1 MTRAFVSGMWVHVV
15 QFSRNPFDL
24 TGVILWPILYAS
36 IAYYLLDSKDNPKL
50 LLAASLG
57 AAVMLMWSLVVIGS
71 SNALENQRWLGT
83 LELLVAA
90 PVPFAAVI
98 APITVS
104 SGVVGAYALVA
115 TLAWGTLLFD
125 VPLAIVHPVAFA
137 VAVPA
142 CVVAIGMLGLVMA
155 STFVLYRAAF
165 SLGISLQYPVWIATG
180 LLVPLSVLP
189 AFVGKIGWFLGAVLG
204 LPRDQRGG
212 ARRRTLAVDRHVLR
226 GQRRVPR
233 DRHASASTTSC
244 GSRAATGS
252 LKLT

>member
-1 MTRAFVSGMWVHVV
+1 MTRAFLSGMWVHVV

-24 TGVILWPILYAS
+24 SGVILWPILYAS
-36 IAYYLLDSKDNPKL
+36 IAFYLLDSKNDPRL

-98 APITVS
+98 APITVA
-104 SGVVGAYALVA
+104 SGVVGGYALVA
-115 TLAWGTLLFD
+115 TLAWGRFLFG
-125 VPLAIVHPVAFA
+125 VPLTIDHPFAFA
-137 VAVPA
+137 LAVPA
-142 CVVAIGMLGLVMA
+142 CMLAIGMLGLVMA

-165 SLGISLQYPVWIATG
+165 SLGIALQYPVWIATG
-180 LLVPLSVLP
+180 LLVPLSTLP
-189 AFVGKIGWFLGAVLG
+189 AFVGRIGWFLGPYWGFRAIRESALG
-204 LPRDQRGG
+204 PSPWSDIGMCVVVSAAYLAIGSICLHYFVRIARSRG
-212 ARRRTLAVDRHVLR
+212 T
-226 GQRRVPR
+226 
-233 DRHASASTTSC
+233 
-244 GSRAATGS
+244 